1 MAADQNNAIGEHQVG
16 NFYWVGQGVSMN
28 LAEARRWL
36 QRAADQGEPASQ
48 ADLSLMYY
56 RGDGVTPDTLQACFW
71 SRLALKKLENADY
84 QQHTRQVERASC
96 KTLTPEN
103 LEKVDKMLNDWK
115 PNCLWCE
122 RQKREY
128 EERRRV
134 TPDESGRASG
144 EAVRN

>member
-1 MAADQNNAIGEHQVG
+1 VG
-16 NFYWVGQGVSMN
+16 NFYWVGQGVSLD

-56 RGDGVTPDTLQACFW
+56 RGDGMPPDNLQACFW
-71 SRLALKKLENADY
+71 SRLALKRLENADY
-84 QQHTRQVERASC
+84 RQHTLGVQQASC

-103 LEKVDKMLNDWK
+103 LEKVDQRLNDWK

-122 RQKREY
+122 RKKREL
-128 EERRRV
+128 EDRRRV
-134 TPDESGRASG
+134 TPDESGQASG
-144 EAVRN
+144 EAANSKN